1 MSISAC
7 EYKSEFVCQ
16 SYQKCLSCWVFDIKI
31 AYAIANETSGS
42 FVASQRADELRNVK
56 SVVSV
61 KSQAGCF

>member
-1 MSISAC
+1 MNISAC

-16 SYQKCLSCWVFDIKI
+16 SYQKCLSCWVWYIIKI

-42 FVASQRADELRNVK
+42 FVASQRADLRNMK

>member
-1 MSISAC
+1 MNIPAC

-42 FVASQRADELRNVK
+42 FVASQRADLRNMK